1 VLELTGTEAVIAT
14 VIFNLV
20 VGMYVLPQI
29 FKLFVKVFGVEL
41 ATLIAIVA
49 IVYGGYELFQNG
61 VKGAPFAG
69 DMLMLST
76 GLSKAIM
83 EVKFSDLLDEAKMLQ
98 TYEEEKSKELE
109 TADELLGKESR
120 LDPFVI
126 FGEKPDDYFNRT
138 VHYGNIGTLGITAI
152 SSYVDVAL
160 TLPKIQDTLGEK
172 IYG

>member
-1 VLELTGTEAVIAT
+1 MEYKRFFFYNVIGAVIWAIGLT
-14 VIFNLV
+14 LLGYFLGSVDV
-20 VGMYVLPQI
+20 VKNNI
-29 FKLFVKVFGVEL
+29 E
-41 ATLIAIVA
+41 IAIVA

-109 TADELLGKESR
+109 TADDLLGKESR

-126 FGEKPDDYFNRT
+126 FGEKPDEYFNRT